1 MSLSTVAE
9 VRFPS
14 PDVQEDINFFT
25 QHLGFRLDQIYPADQ
40 PAVAVLSGHGVRL
53 RLETGAKE
61 PLGTVRLLV
70 DRLPD
75 IANGASCIFAPNGLR
90 VEFAPLSNPLT
101 IPETEHT
108 FVVRH
113 LRDQA

>member
-14 PDVQEDINFFT
+14 PDVQEDITFFT
-25 QHLGFRLDQIYPADQ
+25 QYLGFRLDQIYPADQ

-61 PLGTVRLLV
+61 PLGTCLLYTS
-70 DRLPD
+70 P
-75 IANGASCIFAPNGLR
+75 SP
-90 VEFAPLSNPLT
+90 
-101 IPETEHT
+101 
-108 FVVRH
+108 
-113 LRDQA
+113 RDP